1 MTDVITQK
9 PEADEPTSHAEPT
22 VIGRG
27 LDVLAH
33 WYDVAQNWLFCD
45 KHSMY
50 GASFARILSGCAVL
64 GILITNFRQR
74 DLLFGPGAIW
84 NKERLDNKLYWQP
97 DIVEGMS
104 STTFLFFYLAV
115 IALAVLWVLGWH
127 ARVVGPLMLLGNV
140 AIIER
145 IPILGDQG
153 DNILRVGLFIL
164 MFMHTTEYWS
174 LDARRRKR
182 TRAAQVV
189 RHSGGAR
196 NLGAVVR
203 NLYRAQPVLPRWL
216 SNGIHNIAV
225 ATLAVQLAMIYIS
238 AGMFK
243 IQGELWQHGTAL
255 YYPLQL
261 QEYKPFPFLT
271 DLFTHFGVMVGLA
284 TYVVVFTQLFFIP
297 AIMLSV
303 ATRRIAIALVLLFH
317 LSIAVMMA
325 LPWFS
330 LEMIAFDTI
339 FVSGTT
345 YVAFGNW
352 MRQRGIALGDLW
364 YDVTD
369 PITDRFRS
377 RSRAGSRVRTG

>member
-1 MTDVITQK
+1 MTDVLTK
-9 PEADEPTSHAEPT
+9 PEATPTSHQAPT

-27 LDVLAH
+27 LDVLTH
-33 WYDVAQNWLFCD
+33 WYDAAQRWLLCD
-45 KHSMY
+45 KRSLY
-50 GASFARILSGCAVL
+50 GAAFARILSGCAVL

-74 DLLFGPGAIW
+74 DLLFGPASIW
-84 NKERLDNKLYWQP
+84 NKPRQEANFYWP
-97 DIVEGMS
+97 PKVIVDGMS
-104 STTFLFFYLAV
+104 SEVFLVFYLGV
-115 IALAVLWVLGWH
+115 IALAILWVVGWH
-127 ARVVGPLMLLGNV
+127 AKIVGPLMLIGNI

-164 MFMHTTEYWS
+164 MFVHTTEYWA
-174 LDARRRKR
+174 LDARRRRR
-182 TRAAQVV
+182 TERRRLDRYA
-189 RHSGGAR
+189 SIPR
-196 NLGAVVR
+196 NVSAVVR
-203 NLYRAQPVLPRWL
+203 NMYNSQGVFSQWL
-216 SNGIHNIAV
+216 SNGWHNIAV
-225 ATLAVQLAMIYIS
+225 AALAFQLVIIYIS

-243 IQGELWQHGTAL
+243 VQGELWQHGTAL

-284 TYVVVFTQLFFIP
+284 TYVVVFTQLFFPLLLIVS
-297 AIMLSV
+297 I
-303 ATRRIAIALVLLFH
+303 ATRRIAIALILLFH

-330 LEMIAFDTI
+330 LEMVAFDAI

-345 YVAFGNW
+345 YVALGAW
-352 MRQRGIALGDLW
+352 LKRRGGALGDLW

-369 PITDRFRS
+369 PVRDRFRS
-377 RSRAGSRVRTG
+377 SPRAH